1 LNAVANK
8 KYVAMKKILLFHD
21 EIDMKPLSE
30 WGLNMLPCILEWL
43 GNAKALIVTEE
54 VNLCIDGIHNLP
66 YSESSCFILNLM
78 SSCTD

>member
-1 LNAVANK
+1 
-8 KYVAMKKILLFHD
+8 MKKILLFHD

-43 GNAKALIVTEE
+43 GNAKARIVTEE
-54 VNLCIDGIHNLP
+54 VNLCIDGIHNLL

-78 SSCTD
+78 SSRTD